1 MRRGRRVLS
10 YPKFGGVIYGN
21 WVVRRM
27 IVDSAPILV
36 MFLATEKTY
45 AFGKKNG

>member
-1 MRRGRRVLS
+1 MKLGGEEDDGW
-10 YPKFGGVIYGN
+10 FGTNI
-21 WVVRRM
+21 
-27 IVDSAPILV
+27 SV